1 MTMLDRKRGPAL
13 AALAALALACGDPTG
28 GPVEPLAPTEHA
40 AEVKSATADPV
51 ECPTNETLS
60 ASDLIGTLGGTVS
73 LDGHSIVIPAGALTA
88 PTLITLTVPASNL
101 MEIEIHAND
110 LDSLLFEVPVEITI
124 SYSRCTR
131 SNLDNA
137 TLTAWYIDT
146 ETNEL
151 LENMGGVD
159 DKVARTV
166 TFESGHLS
174 GWVIAN

>member
-1 MTMLDRKRGPAL
+1 MTAL
-13 AALAALALACGDPTG
+13 AVLAAACGDPSAS
-28 GPVEPLAPTEHA
+28 PVEPLGPTERA
-40 AEVKSATADPV
+40 AEVTSALADPV
-51 ECPTNETLS
+51 ECPTNQTRS
-60 ASDLIGTLGGTVS
+60 TSDLIGTLGGTVS
-73 LDGHSIVIPAGALTA
+73 LDGHSVVIPAGALTM

-110 LDSLLFEVPVEITI
+110 FESFLFEMPVQITL
-124 SYSRCTR
+124 SYERCTR
-131 SNLDNA
+131 SNLDHA

-146 ETNEL
+146 ETGEL

-159 DKVARTV
+159 DKAARTV